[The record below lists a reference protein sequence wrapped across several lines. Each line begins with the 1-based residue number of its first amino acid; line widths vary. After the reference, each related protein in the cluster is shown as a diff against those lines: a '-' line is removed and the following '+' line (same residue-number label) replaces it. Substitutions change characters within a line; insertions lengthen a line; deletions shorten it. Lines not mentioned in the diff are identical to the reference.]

1 MSPPESSYNS
11 PLLPIPALSALN
23 LGALSPPQSV
33 KPLPDSTQCSGDMVE
48 QREQLVLTQEDG
60 GCLGSVH
67 LDLMPNGKFDL
78 MAKSRRSS
86 VTSSL
91 SSLSV
96 SSHDSENPNA
106 LKTSLSESSEHKE
119 SQNEESENEEPEN
132 EESENEEL
140 ENEESENEDGNSEDS
155 SREEERADPTIV
167 VEETSGVL
175 AGEPD
180 PTIVVKEKSA
190 GGSSGEDSSGEEEDG
205 DCQSSSED
213 GQSKPKPA
221 KENSQAE
228 EPDPTLV
235 VEEESPAASSGEED
249 SSGEEEDGDFQSSS
263 EHGQSKPKP
272 ATKNSKDLP
281 PNSLDKKQDDAMNV
295 DVDLTVRPASPSGP
309 RRSSR
314 NAARSDKPGL
324 ELDTPSKK
332 PKRKSRKTTEIILG
346 NVSVPIFSYAQTK
359 SMSLSLIL
367 RSKHLSSQMWA
378 KQRFVFAFLHVILK

>member
-1 MSPPESSYNS
+1 VSPPESSYNS

-180 PTIVVKEKSA
+180 PTIVVEEKSA

-205 DCQSSSED
+205 DC
-213 GQSKPKPA
+213 
-221 KENSQAE
+221 
-228 EPDPTLV
+228 
-235 VEEESPAASSGEED
+235 
-249 SSGEEEDGDFQSSS
+249 QSSS